1 MGQLL
6 MRAANQEGLS
16 GQFDPIVDRQS
27 QLAGTGTA
35 RSRLMP
41 LSGTDAS
48 GRSRQA
54 FFYPHC
60 GHSTN

>member
-6 MRAANQEGLS
+6 RRASHQEGS
-16 GQFDPIVDRQS
+16 GGQFDPIVDRQS
-27 QLAGTGTA
+27 QLAGTGKA
-35 RSRLMP
+35 RSRLVL

-54 FFYPHC
+54 LFYPHC